1 MRVTERLS
9 HDYPKSE
16 IAGNGSSDNKK
27 VMKSGR
33 TEYVWYFCINKVL
46 YQKKQ
51 EGGEYVEVRGKEERV
66 RSNKNAPS
74 LVCE

>member
-46 YQKKQ
+46 
-51 EGGEYVEVRGKEERV
+51 
-66 RSNKNAPS
+66 
-74 LVCE
+74 

>member
-27 VMKSGR
+27 VLKA
-33 TEYVWYFCINKVL
+33 
-46 YQKKQ
+46 
-51 EGGEYVEVRGKEERV
+51 EELNMCSIFV
-66 RSNKNAPS
+66 
-74 LVCE
+74 